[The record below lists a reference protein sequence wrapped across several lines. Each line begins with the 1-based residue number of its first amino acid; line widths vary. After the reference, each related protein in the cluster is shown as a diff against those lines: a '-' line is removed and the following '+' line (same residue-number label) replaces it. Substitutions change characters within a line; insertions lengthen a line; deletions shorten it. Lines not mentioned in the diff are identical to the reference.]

1 MVTRRFD
8 GVDDL
13 LADARSR
20 LTRVSAQAAY
30 DEVTGDGAL
39 LVDIRPVSQ
48 RVATGEL
55 PASVPH
61 VVVDRNVLEWRF
73 DPRSDARLPEASY
86 DARVIVICQEGY
98 QSSLAADALRS
109 LGIDGATDV
118 IDGFDAWREAGLP
131 VSSPAQ
137 TSPALTSPA
146 EAPGSATPS

>member
-1 MVTRRFD
+1 MSKDFD
-8 GVDDL
+8 GVDAM

-20 LTRVSAQAAY
+20 LDRVTAQAAY
-30 DEVTGDGAL
+30 AEAIDQGAL

-109 LGIDGATDV
+109 LGIEHATDV

-131 VSSPAQ
+131 VTPSPV
-137 TSPALTSPA
+137 SSPA
-146 EAPGSATPS
+146 EAPASGTRS